1 MNSDI
6 DSINL
11 DNIEQAVSLDLEE
24 IVKEARRTRTIEKDD
39 VDAILSAVSDE
50 QATLFYERLKSLRIR
65 VILPDGSTETT
76 DNTSS
81 RMLGNQDDPE
91 VQTSYLGNKAQ
102 NDPVHTYLKEIGR
115 VPLLKQ
121 RQEVWLSTQIAGA
134 VQLEQLHD
142 GVDESVEPN
151 DVPKMAM
158 NANYTNILD
167 LLAQV
172 TTDTAL
178 LDVENKFDL
187 LRLMEECTQLRQ
199 NWREGDGSYVR
210 QYLKKGRW
218 GHDDR
223 WGKLAG
229 HLFDLFT
236 AVYLIPP
243 LILERMAGYYE
254 QNGRLP
260 PTTTFDQWLDDDAS
274 SLQYNEYMVH
284 HLAEEARD
292 NLTRAN
298 LRLVVSV
305 AKRYIG
311 RGIHLL
317 DLIQEGNVGLLRA
330 VTKFDHTKGYKF
342 STYATWWIRQA
353 VSRSIA
359 DQSRTIRIPVH
370 MYETINKVNRV
381 RLGMVQELGR
391 DPKPSEL
398 ALEVD
403 FMEEEDRTAIK
414 SALENN
420 EELPAHLK
428 REWEQATKKI
438 RYITRIS
445 LDPISLESPV
455 GEGDDATELGDFIE
469 DDKAE
474 APSKAASQ
482 QLLREQIRNVLSFLS
497 EREQNVLD
505 MRFGLTSGENR
516 TLEQVGNE
524 FGVTRERIRQI
535 EAKAL
540 RKLRHPSRS
549 GDLRDYL

>member
-1 MNSDI
+1 MNSDT

-50 QATLFYERLKSLRIR
+50 QAALFYERLKSLRIR
-65 VILPDGSTETT
+65 IILPDGSTETT

-91 VQTSYLGNKAQ
+91 LQPSYLGNKSQ

-142 GVDESVEPN
+142 GVDESIEPN

-167 LLAQV
+167 LCAQV
-172 TTDTAL
+172 TIDTAL
-178 LDVENKFDL
+178 LNVEAKLDL
-187 LRLMEECTQLRQ
+187 LRLIEECNQLRQ
-199 NWREGDGSYVR
+199 NWREGEGSYVR

-223 WGKLAG
+223 WSRLAN

-243 LILERMAGYYE
+243 LILERIAGYYE

-260 PTTTFDQWLDDDAS
+260 TLTTFDQWLDDNAS

-370 MYETINKVNRV
+370 MYETINKVNRI
-381 RLGMVQELGR
+381 RLGMIQELGR
-391 DPKPSEL
+391 DPKPKEL
-398 ALEVD
+398 ALEVG
-403 FMEEEDRTAIK
+403 FIEEEDRTAIK
-414 SALENN
+414 NALKNN
-420 EELPAHLK
+420 EELSARLK
-428 REWEQATKKI
+428 REWEQAIKKI

-455 GEGDDATELGDFIE
+455 GDGDDATELGDFIE

-474 APSKAASQ
+474 APSNAASQ